1 MINSNELT
9 TNEKLITMHNIFPTF
24 DNVVKENRYIK
35 NQYGVVFNR
44 NVVEKANKLI
54 DKQNRQRR
62 SLARSHCSGKWI
74 RCAFHCK
81 RLAASQLTLLDLTTL
96 LRLSPSWKSKG

>member
-35 NQYGVVFNR
+35 NVGDFIVGNF
-44 NVVEKANKLI
+44 EKIEGFDFRWSSLI
-54 DKQNRQRR
+54 SNNP
-62 SLARSHCSGKWI
+62 
-74 RCAFHCK
+74 
-81 RLAASQLTLLDLTTL
+81 LLFEDINY
-96 LRLSPSWKSKG
+96 LRIKSFIDNQITDN